1 MEDEFVGNCELLG
14 EGTYG
19 MVFKAVDR
27 TDPNKV
33 VAIKR
38 IYKKSLVTEELE
50 FQQYETNVLKV
61 IKEAGLDCVPKL
73 LDVYEDATFLSLVM
87 EYKKAPNL
95 LAWLKENQEVDELHV
110 KALFYKLCDSL

>member
-1 MEDEFVGNCELLG
+1 MLG

-27 TDPNKV
+27 SDPSKV

-50 FQQYETNVLKV
+50 FQQYEANVLKV
-61 IKEAGLDCVPKL
+61 I
-73 LDVYEDATFLSLVM
+73 
-87 EYKKAPNL
+87 
-95 LAWLKENQEVDELHV
+95 
-110 KALFYKLCDSL
+110 